1 MKLCE
6 VSDVQW
12 GAVAGQL
19 VPMRVGDGEVL
30 VQTISVAG
38 SEPTSTLGDASQ
50 RVLDAFERAHQ
61 VIVRAAAS
69 TAKVINKLGAQ
80 GTHPQ
85 QMEVEF
91 GLGFSAAGNVIVA
104 GASAKATLNIRLLY
118 EAKRAHSVTAV
129 QRWPDELARKPTG

>member
-6 VSDVQW
+6 VSDVQG

-19 VPMRVGDGEVL
+19 VPMRVGDVEVL
-30 VQTISVAG
+30 VQTIPVAG

-61 VIVRAAAS
+61 VIVGAAGS

-80 GTHPQ
+80 GTRPQ

-91 GLGFSAAGNVIVA
+91 GLGSPRP
-104 GASAKATLNIRLLY
+104 AT
-118 EAKRAHSVTAV
+118 
-129 QRWPDELARKPTG
+129 